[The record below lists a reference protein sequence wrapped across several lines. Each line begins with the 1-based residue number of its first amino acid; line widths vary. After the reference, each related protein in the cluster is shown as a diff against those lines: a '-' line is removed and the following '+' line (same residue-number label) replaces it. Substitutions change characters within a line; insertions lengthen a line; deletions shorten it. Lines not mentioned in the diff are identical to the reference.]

1 MSVEIRLDTRK
12 LDQIQSTLGFDT
24 DQVVKW
30 LAFQVEAG
38 AKMRAPVDTGALRSS
53 LNTARVETGV
63 WRIEDGV
70 EYGIYQEMGFT
81 HHGSGQFIQNAFMVP
96 ACEAIRSEIN
106 SGRTWERLF
115 K

>member
-1 MSVEIRLDTRK
+1 VSVEIRLDTRK
-12 LDQIQSTLGFDT
+12 LDQIMSTLDFDT

-53 LNTARVETGV
+53 IRTDRAGQGV
-63 WRIEDGV
+63 WRVEDGV
-70 EYGIYQEMGFT
+70 EYGIYQELGFH

-96 ACEAIRSEIN
+96 ACEAIRDELN
-106 SGRTWERLF
+106 SGRTWERLV